1 MRTCQVSAADFQWS
15 ELLLLNV
22 MFYKMRLNKVFYVE
36 EMADRHSCHLRLS
49 EPVGTAQGQSSALQ
63 LDSNGCIYAFNHK
76 CLGAYFSR
84 EFSWSKAEW
93 GPGSR
98 FACSADLR
106 APDWISWAEANCA
119 DSPSPFCRLTFHL
132 LILRNLHPRMFTLQ
146 HGPSTL
152 MQSPSQRK
160 ASLTKLRLLDVWLM
174 ASPGLSRSFF
184 NSEKSQ
190 WYFLHVV
197 ALATQLCH
205 QTWQNDKLQIR
216 APYGDNNYTRHIQV

>member
-1 MRTCQVSAADFQWS
+1 
-15 ELLLLNV
+15 
-22 MFYKMRLNKVFYVE
+22 MRLNKVFYVE

-49 EPVGTAQGQSSALQ
+49 ELVGMAQGQSSALL
-63 LDSNGCIYAFNHK
+63 LDSNGCIYAFHHK
-76 CLGAYFSR
+76 CLGAYFNR

-106 APDWISWAEANCA
+106 ASDWISWVEANCA
-119 DSPSPFCRLTFHL
+119 DFPSLFRRLAFHL
-132 LILRNLHPRMFTLQ
+132 LIFSNLHPRMFMPQ

-152 MQSPSQRK
+152 MQSPSQSWEK
-160 ASLTKLRLLDVWLM
+160 PPLLNSCIILDVWLM

-184 NSEKSQ
+184 KSEKSQ
-190 WYFLHVV
+190 WYFLHVI

-216 APYGDNNYTRHIQV
+216 APYGDNNYTHHIQV

>member
-1 MRTCQVSAADFQWS
+1 
-15 ELLLLNV
+15 
-22 MFYKMRLNKVFYVE
+22 MRLNKVFYVE

-49 EPVGTAQGQSSALQ
+49 EPVGTAQGQSSTLQ

-84 EFSWSKAEW
+84 EFNWSKAEW
-93 GPGSR
+93 GPASR

-106 APDWISWAEANCA
+106 ALNWISWAEANCA
-119 DSPSPFCRLTFHL
+119 DSPSPFFHLAFHL
-132 LILRNLHPRMFTLQ
+132 LILSSLHPRMFTSQ
-146 HGPSTL
+146 HRPSTL
-152 MQSPSQRK
+152 MQSPSQCWEKPPSRN
-160 ASLTKLRLLDVWLM
+160 SGCCHILDVWLM
-174 ASPGLSRSFF
+174 ASPGLCRSFF
-184 NSEKSQ
+184 KSEKSQ

-216 APYGDNNYTRHIQV
+216 APYGGNNYTRHIQV